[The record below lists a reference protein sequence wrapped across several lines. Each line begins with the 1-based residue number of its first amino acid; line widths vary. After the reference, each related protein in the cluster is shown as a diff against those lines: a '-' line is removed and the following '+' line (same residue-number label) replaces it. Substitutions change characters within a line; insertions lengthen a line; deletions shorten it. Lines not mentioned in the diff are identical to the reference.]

1 MNPTRLRWSALTAL
15 VLAACTH
22 TAASLPAIDPSD
34 QAACALDG
42 MLLRDFPGPKAQI
55 RFADGK
61 TDYFCDVMELLSEM
75 LAPEQHRAT
84 SSFYVQD
91 MGQADWQKPQGHWI
105 PARDALYVVGSNAQG
120 SMGQTI
126 ASFARQADAEAF
138 VQQQAGKVLRFDQ
151 ITPTMLNSN
160 SSSGGMPAHG
170 MEH

>member
-1 MNPTRLRWSALTAL
+1 MKPNRLRWSALAVL

-22 TAASLPAIDPSD
+22 STTSLPAIDPSD
-34 QAACALDG
+34 EAACALDG

-55 RFADGK
+55 RYADGK

-91 MGQADWQKPQGHWI
+91 MGKADWQHPKGHWI
-105 PARDALYVVGSNAQG
+105 PARDAFYVAGSKAQG

-126 ASFARQADAEAF
+126 ASFALQADADAF
-138 VQQQAGKVLRFDQ
+138 AQRQGGQVLRFGQ
-151 ITPTMLNSN
+151 ITLSMLN